1 MNRGARPTRGPRTE
15 GDAGLSARS
24 GAVGKALLIMFGLLF
39 ANLFNLQVLD
49 ANRLANHPGNTR
61 NAVRDFGQLR
71 GSVTTADGVVIAES
85 DRNPNRESKF
95 QYIRRYPKPFRY
107 GHVTGYFSFTYGSTG
122 IERTANSVLAG
133 REGALVL
140 SRDKLEQILSDRI
153 EVSDVTL
160 TIHDSVQQA
169 AASAL
174 GERKGS
180 VVAIDTRTGAV
191 LALYSWPTYDPSPL
205 SALDQKRVSA
215 VYKRLEAS
223 EDDPLL
229 PRAWRQL
236 YPPGST
242 FKTITTAAALQ
253 GGTVTPETE
262 FPTISELVLPLTT
275 RPLRNFGGRACG
287 GTLANSFVVSCN
299 TSFAQ
304 IGLDLGADELGARA
318 RAFGFGQKPP
328 LDISP
333 APVAS
338 RFPPSA
344 FYQRNTP
351 ALAQSAIGQSD
362 VAATP
367 LQMALVAAGIAN
379 GGKVPAPYL
388 IQQVTE
394 RTGAVVRTASPSTWT
409 TATTPDVAATLTEM
423 MVEVVKSGTGTRA
436 QVPGFTVAAKTGT
449 AQTTAGANSSGTDSP
464 RAHAWTIG
472 FAPAE
477 QPRVAIAVIIENQ
490 AEVTATTGG
499 RIAAPVLSKVMAAA
513 LRATE

>member
-1 MNRGARPTRGPRTE
+1 MTRPRPE

-24 GAVGKALLIMFGLLF
+24 GAVGKALLLLF
-39 ANLFNLQVLD
+39 ALLFGNLFYLQVLD

-71 GSVTTADGVVIAES
+71 GSILTADGVVIAES
-85 DRNPNRESKF
+85 TRNPKRESKF
-95 QYIRRYPKPFRY
+95 QYLRRYPKPFRY

-133 REGALVL
+133 REGALVV

-160 TIHDSVQQA
+160 TIDDSVQRA
-169 AASAL
+169 AAAAL

-191 LALYSWPTYDPSPL
+191 LALYSWPSYDPSPL
-205 SALDQKRVSA
+205 SALDQKAVSA
-215 VYKRLEAS
+215 AYKRLEA
-223 EDDPLL
+223 DDNNPLL

-253 GGTVTPETE
+253 SGTVSPETE

-275 RPLRNFGGRACG
+275 RPLRNFGGKACG
-287 GTLANSFVVSCN
+287 GTLTNSFVVSCN

-304 IGLDLGADELGARA
+304 MGLDLGADELGNRA
-318 RAFGFGQKPP
+318 RAFGFGQRPP

-338 RFPPSA
+338 RFPASS
-344 FYQRNTP
+344 FYERNTP

-379 GGKVPAPYL
+379 NGSVPAPYL
-388 IQQVTE
+388 VQSVRE
-394 RTGAVVRTASPSTWT
+394 RTGAVVKTASRSTWT
-409 TATTPDVAATLTEM
+409 KGTSPEVAAQIKEM
-423 MVEVVKSGTGTRA
+423 MVQAVLTGTGTRA
-436 QVPGFTVAAKTGT
+436 KVEGVTVAAKTGT
-449 AQTTAGANSSGTDSP
+449 AQTAAGADDTGQAKP
-464 RAHAWTIG
+464 QAHAWTIG

-477 QPRVAIAVIIENQ
+477 APRVAIAVIIENQ
-490 AEVTATTGG
+490 AEVSATTGG
-499 RIAAPVLSKVMAAA
+499 RIAAPVLSTVMSAA
-513 LRATE
+513 LKATPVDNG

>member
-1 MNRGARPTRGPRTE
+1 MTRAAYAPRTE
-15 GDAGLSARS
+15 GDPGLSQRS
-24 GAVGKALLIMFGLLF
+24 GAVGKALLLLFALLF
-39 ANLFNLQVLD
+39 ANLFKLQVLD

-71 GSVTTADGVVIAES
+71 GSITTADGVVIAQSE
-85 DRNPNRESKF
+85 RNPNRQSKF
-95 QYIRRYPKPFRY
+95 QYVRRYPKPFRY
-107 GHVTGYFSFTYGSTG
+107 GHVSGYFSFTFGSTG
-122 IERTANSVLAG
+122 IERTANSALAG

-140 SRDKLEQILSDRI
+140 SRDKIEQILSDRI

-160 TIHDSVQQA
+160 TLHDSVQRA
-169 AASAL
+169 AGAAL

-191 LALYSWPTYDPSPL
+191 LALYSWPSFDPSPI
-205 SALDQKRVSA
+205 SGLDQKA
-215 VYKRLEAS
+215 VTAAYKRLENN
-223 EDDPLL
+223 DDNPLL

-253 GGTVTPETE
+253 SGAVTADTE

-275 RPLRNFGGRACG
+275 RPLRNFGGKPCG
-287 GTLANSFVVSCN
+287 GTLTDSFVVSCN
-299 TSFAQ
+299 TTFAQ
-304 IGLDLGADELGARA
+304 IGLDLGADELGSRA
-318 RAFGFGQKPP
+318 RAFGFGERPP

-338 RFPPSA
+338 RFPASS
-344 FYQRNTP
+344 FYDRNTP

-367 LQMALVAAGIAN
+367 LEMALVAAGIAN

-388 IQQVTE
+388 IQTVSE
-394 RTGAVVRTASPSTWT
+394 RTGAVVRSGSPRTWT
-409 TATTPDVAATLTEM
+409 TGTSPEVAAALTEM
-423 MVEVVKSGTGTRA
+423 MVQAVISGTGTRA
-436 QVPGFTVAAKTGT
+436 QVPGVTVAAKTGT
-449 AQTTAGANSSGTDSP
+449 AQTTAGADTNGTDKP

-490 AEVTATTGG
+490 AEVSATTGG
-499 RIAAPVLSKVMAAA
+499 RIAAPVLSQVMSVA
-513 LRATE
+513 LRVTE

>member
-1 MNRGARPTRGPRTE
+1 MTRAANTPRTE
-15 GDAGLSARS
+15 GDPGLSARS
-24 GAVGKALLIMFGLLF
+24 GAVGKAILVLFGLLF
-39 ANLFNLQVLD
+39 INLFNLQVLD

-71 GSVTTADGVVIAES
+71 GTISTADGVVIAQS
-85 DRNPNRESKF
+85 DRNPNRQSKF

-122 IERTANSVLAG
+122 IERTANSALAG

-140 SRDKLEQILSDRI
+140 SKDKIEQILSDRI

-160 TIHDSVQQA
+160 TIDDSVQRA
-169 AASAL
+169 AVAAL

-191 LALYSWPTYDPSPL
+191 LALYSWPSYDPSPL
-205 SALDQKRVSA
+205 SALDQKTVSVA
-215 VYKRLEAS
+215 YKQLS
-223 EDDPLL
+223 ENENNPLL

-253 GGTVTPETE
+253 SGTVTPDTE

-275 RPLRNFGGRACG
+275 RPLRNFGGKACG
-287 GTLANSFVVSCN
+287 GTLTNSFVVSCN

-304 IGLDLGADELGARA
+304 LGLDLGPDELGSRA
-318 RAFGFGQKPP
+318 RSFGFGQKPP

-338 RFPPSA
+338 RFPASS
-344 FYQRNTP
+344 FYDRNTP

-379 GGKVPAPYL
+379 VGKVPAPYL
-388 IQQVTE
+388 IQSVTE
-394 RTGAVVRTASPSTWT
+394 RTGAVVRRASPRTWT
-409 TATTPDVAATLTEM
+409 TGTTPDVAAALTEM
-423 MVEVVKSGTGTRA
+423 MIQAVISGTGTRA
-436 QVPGFTVAAKTGT
+436 QVPGVTVAAKTGT
-449 AQTTAGANSSGTDSP
+449 AQTAAGSDTSGTEKP

-472 FAPAE
+472 FAPAD

-490 AEVTATTGG
+490 AEVNATTGG
-499 RIAAPVLSKVMAAA
+499 RIAAPVLSQVMGAA
-513 LRATE
+513 LKVTE